1 MDSRP
6 TRIPPSGNN
15 TRGPYRSATG
25 PNKGD
30 NMPPPKDPK
39 VIAAAVTLRLQPRS
53 SLIGFNTTAI
63 VTLLTPDAINP
74 ATMAMTTMIQP

>member
-1 MDSRP
+1 M
-6 TRIPPSGNN
+6 PPNGNN

-25 PNKGD
+25 PNMGD
-30 NMPPPKDPK
+30 NKPPPNDPK

-63 VTLLTPDAINP
+63 VTLLTPDDMNP
-74 ATMAMTTMIQP
+74 ATMAIATMIQP